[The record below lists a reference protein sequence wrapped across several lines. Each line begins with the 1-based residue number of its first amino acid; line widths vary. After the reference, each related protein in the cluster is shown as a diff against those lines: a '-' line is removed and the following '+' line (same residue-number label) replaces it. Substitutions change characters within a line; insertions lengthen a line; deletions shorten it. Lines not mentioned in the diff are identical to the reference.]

1 MTAPQSLLQA
11 AVQRLGARLG
21 SGLVDVAAN
30 LALLAQ
36 DAPERI
42 RQEWQLFCEE
52 VEAEAER
59 IERGTTD
66 TAAGS
71 ASVDHYDGVPAAAVD
86 PASPRP
92 QPGTQAL
99 FDPQEEID
107 ALRAKVAL
115 LARQLDQRS

>member
-21 SGLVDVAAN
+21 SGLVDAAAN

-59 IERGTTD
+59 IERGSPETG
-66 TAAGS
+66 AGS
-71 ASVDHYDGVPAAAVD
+71 ASVDHHDGFQAASVD
-86 PASPRP
+86 PSSAHH
-92 QPGTQAL
+92 QPGCEHR

-107 ALRAKVAL
+107 ALRARVAA